1 MWLWGKTD
9 TLFELLEQNLK
20 PKSIVSK
27 GTLEKGHARQV
38 AAKYRF
44 NIMKCTINTITKIK
58 YQRDKQKS

>member
-9 TLFELLEQNLK
+9 TLFELFEQNLK

-44 NIMKCTINTITKIK
+44 NIMKCTIMEN
-58 YQRDKQKS
+58 